1 MSLQGAIV
9 IVSGTPAG
17 DLVQALGAAGA
28 FPVVEARWA
37 NAATA
42 VTKVKPAAILI
53 ADTEAPDADVASALA
68 KRIMDAEPIIPVL
81 ARVREDGA
89 PAIPGALPIAI
100 DTPAE
105 HMIARLAAALRL
117 RNLHATVL
125 RRAATLKSERNI
137 VADVPNGDPLD
148 DATVLVVGRGP
159 LHPALSV
166 AVGERM
172 GVMGALS
179 VDFAAG
185 CLDARELDGLV
196 IGDGLPNRSVEALM
210 AALAGDARFRDLP
223 VAMLGAGGAP
233 AGLPNTI
240 RARDPQTLV
249 ARLVPLVRLHA
260 FEARL
265 KRLLD
270 SIECKGM
277 LDARTGLLTVEAF
290 GRDLERAI
298 EDAAERGI
306 GLSAARFSF
315 EDAID
320 LRASMDAARLVSR
333 LVRNVDFACRQ
344 DDGSI
349 VAVFT
354 ETDLRSA
361 HVVVRRLASVLKHT
375 MLRPGRQPV
384 IPNVTLASLKPGDT
398 VLTLMARIAPR
409 PVAAE

>member
-1 MSLQGAIV
+1 
-9 IVSGTPAG
+9 
-17 DLVQALGAAGA
+17 
-28 FPVVEARWA
+28 
-37 NAATA
+37 
-42 VTKVKPAAILI
+42 
-53 ADTEAPDADVASALA
+53 
-68 KRIMDAEPIIPVL
+68 
-81 ARVREDGA
+81 
-89 PAIPGALPIAI
+89 
-100 DTPAE
+100 
-105 HMIARLAAALRL
+105 
-117 RNLHATVL
+117 
-125 RRAATLKSERNI
+125 
-137 VADVPNGDPLD
+137 
-148 DATVLVVGRGP
+148 VGRGP

-172 GVMGALS
+172 GDMGALS

-196 IGDGLPNRSVEALM
+196 IGDGLPNRSVEALI

-223 VAMLGAGGAP
+223 VAMLGAGSAP

-249 ARLVPLVRLHA
+249 ARIVPLVRLHA

-320 LRASMDAARLVSR
+320 LRTSMDAARLVSR

-349 VAVFT
+349 VTVFT